1 MGAHGKRQH
10 ELCWERAAK
19 NTEMQE
25 SGAGKATQCSREQGK
40 QGVNKA
46 GEEKA
51 PGKASGTASRIA
63 LLRTGVGAT
72 DGSGVSP

>member
-1 MGAHGKRQH
+1 
-10 ELCWERAAK
+10 
-19 NTEMQE
+19 MQE